1 MKILVISQ
9 YFWPENFRI
18 NDLVAEL
25 VNRGHAVTVLTGEPN
40 YPDGKIFPEYR
51 KNPGIYRTFGG
62 AAVVR
67 VPLFPRGTGAVR
79 LALNY
84 LSFALSASFLGS
96 WKLRGQAFDVIFVC
110 QLSPVTVGIPAAILR
125 KVKSAPMLF
134 WVLDLWPETLHA
146 VGVVRSVI
154 MLKWIGA
161 LVSWIYG
168 QCDVVLAQSKSFIPQ
183 IRSRYRAQ
191 GRIEYFPSWSDVQ
204 VDAREISPAPE
215 VPARND
221 VLTVMFTG
229 NIGEAQDFPAILQA
243 AELLKTEPSV
253 RWVIVG
259 DGRIADWVRQEVQR
273 RDLSGSVLLT
283 GRFPLERMPSFY
295 LHADVLLV
303 SLKDEPIFA
312 MTIPGKLQ
320 SYLAMG
326 KPVLAMLNGEGA
338 DIVKTGGAGLA
349 CPAGDGQALARAVQA
364 LLDMSSADRAA
375 LGRRA
380 LEISKTEFD
389 RAQIISR
396 LEMLMQELAVGR
408 KVRSK

>member
-1 MKILVISQ
+1 MKILVVSQ

-18 NDLVAEL
+18 NDLVKEL
-25 VNRGHAVTVLTGEPN
+25 INRGHEVTVLTGEPN
-40 YPDGKIFPEYR
+40 YPEGKIFPEYR
-51 KNPGIYRTFGG
+51 KNPGSYRIFGG
-62 AAVVR
+62 AVVVR
-67 VPLFPRGTGAVR
+67 IPLFPRGTGVVR

-84 LSFALSASFLGS
+84 LSFAVSASFLGS
-96 WKLRGQAFDVIFVC
+96 WKLRGQTFDVIFVC
-110 QLSPVTVGIPAAILR
+110 QPSPVTVGIPAAILR

-146 VGVVRSVI
+146 VGVVRSTL

-168 QCDVVLAQSKSFIPQ
+168 QCDVILAQSKSFIPQ
-183 IRSRYRAQ
+183 IRSRCRAQ
-191 GRIEYFPSWSDVQ
+191 SRIEYFPSWSDVQ
-204 VDAREISPAPE
+204 VDADETAPAPE
-215 VPARND
+215 VPARRD

-243 AELLKTEPSV
+243 AELLKTEPRV

-259 DGRIADWVRQEVQR
+259 DGRRADWVKREVER
-273 RDLSGSVLLT
+273 RDLFVSVLLT

-320 SYLAMG
+320 AYLAMG

-338 DIVKTGGAGLA
+338 DIVKTGGAGLV
-349 CPAGDGQALARAVQA
+349 CPAGDGQALAGAIQT
-364 LLDMSSADRAA
+364 LLNMPTADRVA

-380 LEISKTEFD
+380 LKLSKTEFD

-396 LEMLMQELAVGR
+396 LEILMQELVVGR
-408 KVRSK
+408 KP